1 VAHDALAT
9 VDWAHRPLGAHSEFY
24 GTRPRAIFDRH
35 EILGEKR
42 RYVEEEAARTAF
54 TIEESVPGDSRSTEV
69 TYPPPSLL
77 TSAKKRKDRG
87 LFVSSVLVTRNDLP
101 LMLNTGDCLSP
112 LPLIVFT
119 TRAPGHSES
128 GPGAFWPSR
137 LDSLAGALSDALPES
152 LGGVPAGALAGSLAG
167 ALTGALL
174 GGLLATGDALA

>member
-1 VAHDALAT
+1 
-9 VDWAHRPLGAHSEFY
+9 
-24 GTRPRAIFDRH
+24 
-35 EILGEKR
+35 
-42 RYVEEEAARTAF
+42 
-54 TIEESVPGDSRSTEV
+54 
-69 TYPPPSLL
+69 
-77 TSAKKRKDRG
+77 
-87 LFVSSVLVTRNDLP
+87 VTRNDLP

-174 GGLLATGDALA
+174 GGLLATGDALASGVAWLGLPPSHCSTVMV